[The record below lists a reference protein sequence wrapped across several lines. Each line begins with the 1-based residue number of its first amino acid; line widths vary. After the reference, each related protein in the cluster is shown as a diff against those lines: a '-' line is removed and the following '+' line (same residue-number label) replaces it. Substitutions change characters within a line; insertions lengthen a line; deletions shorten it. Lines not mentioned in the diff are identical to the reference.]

1 VFEDS
6 VRPLVEH
13 ALGGGHAT
21 AFMFGQTGS
30 GKTYTMGAMYER
42 AARLCFPPLEGG
54 GGGVYVSFVELAGEG
69 AGRDLLVSRSQP
81 CPAPG
86 PSSSDG
92 DGCRPA
98 ECDRRLPGRR
108 QSGGAAG
115 GPDRPAAPAAA
126 AAAAPAAAPGGQV
139 RLPTARSFQWVAVG
153 CGGVHSHPLTP
164 SGQVRLLTD
173 SAGNVQLHGQLEV
186 RVTTCEQVL
195 QPPHTHITRA

>member
-69 AGRDLLVSRSQP
+69 AGRDLLVSRSR
-81 CPAPG
+81 AP
-86 PSSSDG
+86 P
-92 DGCRPA
+92 
-98 ECDRRLPGRR
+98 PG
-108 QSGGAAG
+108 
-115 GPDRPAAPAAA
+115 PAAA
-126 AAAAPAAAPGGQV
+126 MAMAAARLSATAACPAAGRAAALLGD
-139 RLPTARSFQWVAVG
+139 PTAPPRPAPPPPLRAGRCDSPQPARFNGWPWAAVV
-153 CGGVHSHPLTP
+153 CT
-164 SGQVRLLTD
+164 
-173 SAGNVQLHGQLEV
+173 A
-186 RVTTCEQVL
+186 
-195 QPPHTHITRA
+195 TH